1 MIQVQVNTQGKR
13 VLIAGANGFIGKYLL
28 RSLHKQGFLL
38 NVLQR
43 KSSKPS
49 PDSFVLNQSELN
61 EESARIYSWSPDQKK
76 IDLDAVR
83 NVDVV
88 LCLNGAS
95 IGKLWTRSHK
105 RKMINSRIN
114 SATTIVEAI
123 SQLKPEERPAVI
135 LGSSAIGFYG
145 DRGNEI
151 LAENSCKGQGFL
163 SDLCLAWEEEFN
175 QAQKLGV
182 RVVNI
187 RTGLVLHPSGGMLKT
202 LAPSYRLFGG
212 ITFGQGDNWMSPI
225 SLSDYSAALEFC
237 IEHDQISGPV
247 NFVVPSPVTAREFT
261 KISAKHWNQRSF
273 LKLPRVLLAI
283 LPGNMGKEM
292 IIASQRVVPEKLLS
306 HGFLFSSP
314 TVNEIYER
322 F

>member
-1 MIQVQVNTQGKR
+1 MQVNTQGKR
-13 VLIAGANGFIGKYLL
+13 VLIAGANGFIGKHLL
-28 RSLHKQGFLL
+28 RSLHKHGFLL
-38 NVLQR
+38 HVLQR
-43 KSSKPS
+43 RSSKQS
-49 PDSFVLNQSELN
+49 PNSFVFDQSELN
-61 EESARIYSWSPDQKK
+61 EGSARIYSWSPDQKK

-88 LCLNGAS
+88 VCLNGAP
-95 IGKLWTRSHK
+95 IGKLWTHSYK

-114 SATTIVEAI
+114 SASTIVEAI
-123 SQLKPEERPAVI
+123 SQLDPEERPAVL

-151 LAENSCKGQGFL
+151 LAENSSKGQGFL

-202 LAPSYRLFGG
+202 LAPSYRFLGG
-212 ITFGQGDNWMSPI
+212 VTFGQGDNWMSPI

-247 NFVVPSPVTAREFT
+247 NFVAPSPITSQEFT
-261 KISAKHWNQRSF
+261 KVSAKHWNRRSF
-273 LKLPRVLLAI
+273 LKSPRLILAI

-306 HGFLFSSP
+306 HGFSFSAP
-314 TVNEIYER
+314 TVSEI
-322 F
+322 FNQF